1 MVETNM
7 KKNEHISEHLEYQI
21 ESPSIISERKEE
33 REVQSIN
40 RKNHNNQ

>member
-1 MVETNM
+1 M
-7 KKNEHISEHLEYQI
+7 KKNEHISEQLEYKI
-21 ESPSIISERKEE
+21 ESASIITERKEE